1 MPDILFILL
10 VVLVIFGPKKLP
22 EMARQLGKYMAHFKQ
37 LRSELT
43 NQIEL
48 EMLKIEAKESAK
60 TTPDNPEQVAANVQ
74 ELN

>member
-1 MPDILFILL
+1 
-10 VVLVIFGPKKLP
+10 
-22 EMARQLGKYMAHFKQ
+22 

>member
-22 EMARQLGKYMAHFKQ
+22 EMARQLGTYMAHFKR